1 MDRSLDEEVI
11 VMASKRRLCPL
22 CGGILVEKTITHEE
36 RHNSQLYIFENVKA
50 LVCSQCG
57 EEYLSAE
64 TLKEMDR
71 IVREARE
78 PTRKEEAPVF
88 DLAAMGSRGS

>member
-1 MDRSLDEEVI
+1 LDKEVI
-11 VMASKRRLCPL
+11 VMASKKRLCPL
-22 CGGILVEKTITHEE
+22 CAGILIEKIITHEE
-36 RHNSQLYIFENVKA
+36 RHNNRFYIFENVKA

-57 EEYLSAE
+57 EEYISAK
-64 TLKEMDR
+64 TLEEMDQ

-88 DLAAMGSRGS
+88 DLAAMGSRDR

>member
-1 MDRSLDEEVI
+1 MDEEVT
-11 VMASKRRLCPL
+11 VMASKRRFCPL
-22 CGGILVEKTITHEE
+22 CGGNLVEKMITYEE
-36 RHNSQLYIFENVKA
+36 RHNGQLYIFENLEA
-50 LVCSQCG
+50 LVCGQCG

-64 TLKEMDR
+64 TLEEIDQ